1 MKTEIILASQLISYQ
16 RWLRTH
22 NHILIRAVPFTNIE
36 NIECYKIMY
45 V

>member
-1 MKTEIILASQLISYQ
+1 MKTEIILASQLMAYQ

-22 NHILIRAVPFTNIE
+22 NHMLIRAVPFTNAE
-36 NIECYKIMY
+36 NVECYKMMY